1 MMTLKII
8 IYYRDELRKDQEVRN
23 VLYSIINRLL
33 KVQLLGYH
41 SPWSGPIK
49 ESNHVRRTDGNL
61 AVEL

>member
-1 MMTLKII
+1 MMTLKLLFTIGMNYARI
-8 IYYRDELRKDQEVRN
+8 RN
-23 VLYSIINRLL
+23 FVMYCNSIINRLL

>member
-1 MMTLKII
+1 MTLKII

-41 SPWSGPIK
+41 SPWSGLIK